1 MITPRNAA
9 PARLRRARRAAV
21 SNRALSSTRSTMNR
35 MNSGSIICSPV
46 VSKAS
51 EERAGGVPVR
61 PEPAQIVA
69 QIRPPLPAI
78 EGLRCPRRLIVESP
92 LGVVLNKRA
101 IALTRRARRL
111 GHFRLEGV
119 PDRARRLGPSCAPAP
134 AGGI

>member
-1 MITPRNAA
+1 DHLQP
-9 PARLRRARRAAV
+9 
-21 SNRALSSTRSTMNR
+21 
-35 MNSGSIICSPV
+35 GGQQGEG
-46 VSKAS
+46 

-134 AGGI
+134 AGGYRGRSTAAVTVWGIAMVA